1 MCYLVLLTVMTF
13 TFATIHC
20 SLGHYFGNIYCHDIS
35 IFDLQRECDVLETE
49 CEEAQ
54 IQSGFV
60 KMMIAEINEGRRFT
74 LFPRPHIKD
83 EDNTIYALGSC
94 VACGESLG
102 SVHVVGSFMLVCRHQ
117 YHPLYFAATLMKK
130 DICVKVG
137 CNECISKVVKTWAHK
152 GHVQKSKPLSCF
164 FF

>member
-83 EDNTIYALGSC
+83 ADNTIYVLGSC
-94 VACGESLG
+94 VACGECLESA
-102 SVHVVGSFMLVCRHQ
+102 HVVGSFMLACRH
-117 YHPLYFAATLMKK
+117 
-130 DICVKVG
+130 
-137 CNECISKVVKTWAHK
+137 
-152 GHVQKSKPLSCF
+152 
-164 FF
+164 

>member
-1 MCYLVLLTVMTF
+1 MTF

-20 SLGHYFGNIYCHDIS
+20 SLGHYFGKIYCHDIS

-60 KMMIAEINEGRRFT
+60 KMMIAEINKGRRFT

-83 EDNTIYALGSC
+83 EDNTI
-94 VACGESLG
+94 
-102 SVHVVGSFMLVCRHQ
+102 
-117 YHPLYFAATLMKK
+117 
-130 DICVKVG
+130 
-137 CNECISKVVKTWAHK
+137 
-152 GHVQKSKPLSCF
+152 
-164 FF
+164 